1 MKEGVPPV
9 DKSNVA
15 AQLNSSNLE
24 NIRLQRQIQDLK
36 RAERNNAARDVAAA
50 VIPAELPFYQHML
63 PVASASVQSA
73 ISSLSTPR
81 QMKKLCDKELIVDI
95 YFRHG
100 SEEQAL
106 MLTFP
111 TLSAPDA
118 GVVMAAQPWTQHHSN
133 SQKSSRRRYWKNGGR

>member
-73 ISSLSTPR
+73 ISSLSTAR
-81 QMKKLCDKELIVDI
+81 QMKKLERK
-95 YFRHG
+95 G
-100 SEEQAL
+100 WS
-106 MLTFP
+106 
-111 TLSAPDA
+111 
-118 GVVMAAQPWTQHHSN
+118 VVTITRSQPITKYTQ
-133 SQKSSRRRYWKNGGR
+133 K

>member
-15 AQLNSSNLE
+15 AQLNSSYLE

-63 PVASASVQSA
+63 PVASVQSA
-73 ISSLSTPR
+73 ISSLSTAS
-81 QMKKLCDKELIVDI
+81 QMKKLFNKELVQDI

-118 GVVMAAQPWTQHHSN
+118 GVVMATQPWTQHHSN